1 MTGSDGGAAPRRY
14 AEVLVLLLCL
24 TGLTIGVSYVDL
36 GPFGTPVALLIA
48 AGKATLVLLF
58 FMHLKEASGTVW
70 LAALGGVFW
79 LGILVVL
86 TMSDVATRS
95 ALPILGK

>member
-1 MTGSDGGAAPRRY
+1 MSAAGGVRAY
-14 AEVLVLLLCL
+14 GVVLVVLLAL
-24 TGLTIGVSYVDL
+24 TALTIGVSYLDL
-36 GPFGTPVALLIA
+36 GPFNAPIAMLIA
-48 AGKATLVLLF
+48 AGKASLVALF
-58 FMHLKEASGTVW
+58 FMHLRRAPGVLW
-70 LAALGGVFW
+70 LAAAGGIFW

>member
-1 MTGSDGGAAPRRY
+1 VSAAAGTRTYAIVLGA
-14 AEVLVLLLCL
+14 LLAL
-24 TGLTIGVSYVDL
+24 TALTIGVSYVDL
-36 GPFGTPVALLIA
+36 GPFNTPIAMLIA
-48 AGKATLVLLF
+48 AGKGMLVALF
-58 FMHLKEASGTVW
+58 FMHLRRAPGILW
-70 LAALGGVFW
+70 LAAGGGIFW